1 MSSNNIFV
9 KIFRHGAPAVEVLL
23 TPGSTVASALENAQM
38 TKKSSEAIEIRSEG
52 SRSSETAS
60 METELQDGDSII
72 LTKNVE
78 GALS

>member
-9 KIFRHGAPAVEVLL
+9 KIFRHGAPAVEVAL
-23 TPGSTVASALENAQM
+23 PSGATVAAALENAQL
-38 TKKSSEAIEIRSEG
+38 TKKSSEAIEIRRSGE
-52 SRSSETAS
+52 SSSESGS
-60 METELQDGDSII
+60 MESELNDGDSIV